1 MSGTLL
7 NEIENSTIIYKQSGN
22 EKYLQKR
29 KKLSRSNTI
38 VTKSLIN
45 HFDLIFIPYNKFTWE
60 QTMKLF
66 KKINL

>member
-45 HFDLIFIPYNKFTWE
+45 HFDLIFIPNNKFTWE